1 MRARNV
7 CCVHISLSHQKEA
20 RIEKAPEA
28 ERAQGQGG
36 EVLAVA
42 VWQFWKKSCHCTE
55 IQSKKTT
62 PIGPLK

>member
-42 VWQFWKKSCHCTE
+42 VWQF
-55 IQSKKTT
+55 
-62 PIGPLK
+62 